1 MTAKFH
7 APRRLRFEDTK
18 RIMSPEMRP
27 KSLGTFEKGAP
38 GVDEAHLATL
48 RGVKDGV
55 TSVSPNKGET
65 LETPTLQPA
74 HGGNS
79 HQHL

>member
-1 MTAKFH
+1 
-7 APRRLRFEDTK
+7 
-18 RIMSPEMRP
+18 MSPEMRP
-27 KSLGTFEKGAP
+27 KSLGAFEKGAS
-38 GVDEAHLATL
+38 GVDEAYLPTL

-55 TSVSPNKGET
+55 TSVRPNKGVT

-74 HGGNS
+74 HDSNS